1 MVEGDAGLK
10 LFTLQGLDAEQNRLR
25 GDMLAQ
31 ISDAVVEMDTDDRIT
46 FLNAAAER
54 RYRVRAGDVL
64 GCALT
69 SIYTQLWPNPGAEAA
84 MRAAAS
90 EHGVWRGELI
100 HRTLDGRELH
110 VETSVSTLR

>member
-25 GDMLAQ
+25 G
-31 ISDAVVEMDTDDRIT
+31 DDRIT